1 MVASAMVGDAV
12 SMTGP
17 QLMPIMVSF
26 QFFLLALGLLLAR
39 LVGIAPINDCHW
51 DISSICM
58 GLVAGVSLAA
68 LAIRVSALPWL
79 RDLERLLDQQVA
91 PIFQGLP
98 WQSLIAIAA
107 LAGAS
112 EEVLFRGFLQRWLA
126 EGCGLG
132 TGLAIVV
139 ASLLFG
145 AVHALSVAYFVFAFV
160 LGAVFGW
167 IVVLTDNLAVAI
179 VMHAAYDAVVLL
191 LLSRHP
197 QDVAD

>member
-17 QLMPIMVSF
+17 QLMPVMVSF

-51 DISSICM
+51 NFGGISM
-58 GLVAGVSLAA
+58 GLVAGIALAA
-68 LAIRVSALPWL
+68 VAIRVSALPWL
-79 RDLERLLDQQVA
+79 RDLERLIDQEVV

-112 EEVLFRGFLQRWLA
+112 EEVLFRGFLQHWLA

-132 TGLAIVV
+132 SVLAIVV
-139 ASLLFG
+139 AALLFG

-167 IVVLTDNLAVAI
+167 IFVATDNLAVAI
-179 VMHAAYDAVVLL
+179 IMHAAYDAVVLL
-191 LLSRHP
+191 MLSQQP
-197 QDVAD
+197 EDVAD

>member
-1 MVASAMVGDAV
+1 
-12 SMTGP
+12 MTGP

-112 EEVLFRGFLQRWLA
+112 EEVLFRGSYSA
-126 EGCGLG
+126 
-132 TGLAIVV
+132 
-139 ASLLFG
+139 
-145 AVHALSVAYFVFAFV
+145 
-160 LGAVFGW
+160 GW
-167 IVVLTDNLAVAI
+167 PK
-179 VMHAAYDAVVLL
+179 AVVWEQLWPL
-191 LLSRHP
+191 WWHLCFLALCTP
-197 QDVAD
+197 